1 MHGALGVLL
10 IPVLLL
16 CGVSLLPDLHAF
28 FIVEMVVTHH
38 PFSVFGSFVT
48 QKRTDPA
55 AIKFV
60 LLPIHLNTFD

>member
-10 IPVLLL
+10 IPVLFL